1 MIIDL
6 DKTNLIFDD
15 SNKLE
20 IKSPVSGSVDSIV
33 DSRGEIIGNGFS

>member
-20 IKSPVSGSVDSIV
+20 IKSPISGSIDSIV
-33 DSRGEIIGNGFS
+33 DSHGEIIENGFT